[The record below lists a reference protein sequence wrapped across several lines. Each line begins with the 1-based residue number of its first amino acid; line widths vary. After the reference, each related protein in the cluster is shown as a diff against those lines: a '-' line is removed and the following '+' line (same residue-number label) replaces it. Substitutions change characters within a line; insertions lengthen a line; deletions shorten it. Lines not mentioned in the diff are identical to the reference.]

1 MKKVLLALVV
11 LATGVAANAQKVN
24 FGVKGGYNLS
34 MVSATGESADPRS
47 TFHVGGIAN
56 FSLNKTWSI
65 QPQVL
70 VSGKGANIAH
80 EGHADKFKF
89 LSLDVP
95 VNAIYSFNN
104 GLFVGAGPN
113 FGFNLSG
120 KFEAD
125 ENGQHIEQDIK
136 FGSGADQINRFD
148 FGVNALVGYKLKNK
162 LFFSANYTAGL
173 SNWSNQPST
182 TWRNSVLG
190 VSVGYFFN

>member
-1 MKKVLLALVV
+1 MKKVLLAMAIVV
-11 LATGVAANAQKVN
+11 TAVAANAQKVN

-34 MVSATGESADPRS
+34 MVSATGETADPRS
-47 TFHVGGIAN
+47 TFHVGGLAN

-70 VSGKGANIAH
+70 LSGKGANIAH

-125 ENGQHIEQDIK
+125 ENG
-136 FGSGADQINRFD
+136 
-148 FGVNALVGYKLKNK
+148 
-162 LFFSANYTAGL
+162 
-173 SNWSNQPST
+173 
-182 TWRNSVLG
+182 
-190 VSVGYFFN
+190 